1 MAGTTTPGPRLARA
15 LRAAALVA
23 ALLAALVTA
32 APARAARTLQ
42 FGYIG
47 GPLSYISL
55 SVLQAAYAKLG
66 IEARG
71 VRLPAARALA
81 QSAAGATDGEVHR
94 IDAIKER
101 YPQLLQI
108 PIPVNTLEGLAI
120 TCGRDVDTTTPEAI
134 SGYRIGVKI
143 GNRYAERL
151 VQGMPSVTLLV
162 DERKLVDM
170 LVAHRLDIVV
180 GDRPWANTLLTE
192 PGNACLR
199 INEPPLVTVPLYHY
213 LHERHRD
220 LVPAVTAALRELRDS
235 GEMRRIVQRVTE
247 DLRKGLVEW
256 RQAPPGGEYDP
267 DEAGASAR

>member
-1 MAGTTTPGPRLARA
+1 LCWRLWPRRSRPGRRARCNSATSAGR
-15 LRAAALVA
+15 
-23 ALLAALVTA
+23 
-32 APARAARTLQ
+32 
-42 FGYIG
+42 
-47 GPLSYISL
+47 
-55 SVLQAAYAKLG
+55 AAYAKLG

-81 QSAAGATDGEVHR
+81 QSAAGVTDGEVHR

-101 YPQLLQI
+101 HPQLLQI
-108 PIPVNTLEGLAI
+108 PIPVNTLEGVAI
-120 TCGRDVDTTTPEAI
+120 TCGRDVDTTPPGAI
-134 SGYRIGVKI
+134 SGNRIGIKI

-151 VQGMPSVTLLV
+151 VQGMPSVTPLV

-180 GDRPWANTLLTE
+180 GDRPWANTLLAA
-192 PGNACLR
+192 PGTACLR

-220 LVPAVTAALRELRDS
+220 LVPAVTDALRELRDS

-247 DLRKGLVEW
+247 DLRKGLIEW
-256 RQAPPGGEYDP
+256 YQPPPGAEYGLDAA
-267 DEAGASAR
+267 ESNAQ